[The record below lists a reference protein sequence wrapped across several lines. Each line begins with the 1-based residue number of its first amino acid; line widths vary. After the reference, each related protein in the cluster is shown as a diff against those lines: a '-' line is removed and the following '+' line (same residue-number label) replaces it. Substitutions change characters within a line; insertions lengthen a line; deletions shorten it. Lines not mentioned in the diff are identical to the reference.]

1 MALPFAFS
9 NNTTPTGPQL
19 DADLQQLGEQSVR
32 PCTAAG
38 TNSITLAL
46 NANVS
51 AITSYA
57 NYQRFSAVA
66 AATNTGATQARVGAL
81 ALLNVYR
88 DSPAGP
94 VALLGG
100 EIVVGCAFT
109 LIYDSALNTGSGG
122 FHLVSQ
128 ANAFPYTGGTIT
140 NGSIVIVNGTLS
152 TLYLTGA
159 SINAPTLTGN
169 IGSIANFTAATL
181 SAGIGTIGNFT
192 ASTLAATTGSVASLT
207 AATLT
212 SPNGSLTKLS
222 VGATAASITRVLSQ
236 VGTLAFAVVPA
247 QTAQDQAMT
256 LTGVQLGDSISLG
269 VTATQVNAV
278 FAPSVPAAG
287 TVNVRCLNA
296 GAASIAAF
304 TLIARATAH
313 GFT

>member
-51 AITSYA
+51 AITSYQ

-66 AATNTGATQARVGAL
+66 AATNTGAVQARVGAL

-88 DSPAGP
+88 DTPAGP
-94 VALLGG
+94 IALAGG
-100 EIVVGCAFT
+100 EIVITCAFT
-109 LIYDSALNTGSGG
+109 LIYDSALNTGAGG

-128 ANAFPYTGGTIT
+128 ANSFPATGGTIT
-140 NGSIVIVNGTLS
+140 NGTINLINGTLS
-152 TLYLTGA
+152 TLTITGA
-159 SINAPTLTGN
+159 SISAPTIAAAGPLSGVTVS
-169 IGSIANFTAATL
+169 GSSL
-181 SAGIGTIGNFT
+181 GTF
-192 ASTLAATTGSVASLT
+192 A
-207 AATLT
+207 
-212 SPNGSLTKLS
+212 KLM
-222 VGATAASITRVLSQ
+222 VGASAASVTRVLSQ
-236 VGTLAFAVVPA
+236 VGTLAFTVVPA
-247 QTAQDQAMT
+247 QTAQDQSMT